1 MIRNVATY
9 LAFPVVSNDLSGL
22 SRTDISCDDRG
33 VLRKLI
39 SFLRSPSP
47 IAIAI
52 AITSMDSFTRAL
64 SFLRHVS
71 FVLRHFTFLTH
82 HFSPVTFFFLFAPC
96 LTKAYLL
103 ITLLPFL

>member
-22 SRTDISCDDRG
+22 SRTDIICDGRG

-47 IAIAI
+47 IAITI
-52 AITSMDSFTRAL
+52 TRAL
-64 SFLRHVS
+64 SFLHHLS